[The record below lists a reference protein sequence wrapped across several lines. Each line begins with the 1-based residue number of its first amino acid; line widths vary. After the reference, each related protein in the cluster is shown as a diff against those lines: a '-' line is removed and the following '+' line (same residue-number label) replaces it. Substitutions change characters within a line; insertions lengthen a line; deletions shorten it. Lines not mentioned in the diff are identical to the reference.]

1 MLLLHRANAARAA
14 LLLSAGLS
22 FATPIWAQ
30 NAALNAAADNA
41 ATAPLQA
48 ALSDEKT
55 PLSLATSALDAS
67 WRRFKIGKSLDSNF
81 KAMDKDHEETDDY
94 SYFTRGE
101 TLKVGD
107 ETFLM
112 AYRTHYDP
120 DSDADTEAT
129 KSLYSEYSDYADL
142 MNAEAYT
149 LPSIAGN
156 PATTDGY
163 LRIFST
169 QTLNLCLLNAR
180 NLEGLGDIRAFEVK
194 TDLIQVVT
202 AADRERA
209 QQQALAERASLTG
222 EAVNSRV
229 VSDLQQVGLA
239 MSMYIQDYDEKAPP
253 MRSSQSMA
261 DIRKYAKRGWDSPKL
276 ATAQQVLGPYVKSYE
291 IFAHPTT
298 REIYR
303 PNLNVSGR
311 SLAGLYES
319 SPRVVTFYEAT
330 PAPDGT
336 RAVLYLDG
344 HVRRE
349 RETDWPAIRA
359 ASDKIAP
366 PLQFGKRA
374 SSAKP
379 ASGTVTLSGAAAM
392 AYTIAQWKKNPQ
404 HTQALYL
411 SKSVNRVYYRDDKTH
426 QAIWVDPPAKGIVL
440 PTIQAAPFRHYKG
453 YNGQT
458 RGRVLSD
465 DFEAV

>member
-14 LLLSAGLS
+14 LLLGAGLW

-30 NAALNAAADNA
+30 NTALNAAADNA
-41 ATAPLQA
+41 ATAPLRQA
-48 ALSDEKT
+48 LNAEKT
-55 PLSLATSALDAS
+55 PLRLSASALDAS
-67 WRRFKIGKSLDSNF
+67 WRRFRPNAALRDTVIASSGYADTT
-81 KAMDKDHEETDDY
+81 DETAVAY
-94 SYFTRGE
+94 SFVTRGE
-101 TLKVGD
+101 TLAVGA
-107 ETFLM
+107 ETFLIS
-112 AYRTHYDP
+112 YRGQFDFEQMP
-120 DSDADTEAT
+120 V
-129 KSLYSEYSDYADL
+129 DL
-142 MNAEAYT
+142 QEDLRIELEQT
-149 LPSIAGN
+149 GLGIETS
-156 PATTDGY
+156 DGY
-163 LRIFST
+163 ARLLSS
-169 QTLNLCLLNAR
+169 QVLQLCLLNVR
-180 NLEGLGDIRAFEVK
+180 NLGDLTDVRAFDSK
-194 TDLIQVVT
+194 SDLIKVLSRTERESLEKRAAEQVT
-202 AADRERA
+202 AERA
-209 QQQALAERASLTG
+209 QLDPQQA
-222 EAVNSRV
+222 NQRV
-229 VSDLQQVGLA
+229 VSDLKQVGLA
-239 MSMYIQDYDEKAPP
+239 MSMYIQDYDEKVPP

-261 DIRKYAKRGWDSPKL
+261 DIKKYAKREWDSPKL

-311 SLAGLYES
+311 SLASLYAS
-319 SPRVVTFYEAT
+319 SPRVITFYEAT

-366 PLQFGKRA
+366 PLQFGKRVL
-374 SSAKP
+374 SAKP

-411 SKSVNRVYYRDDKTH
+411 SKSVNRVYYRDDETH
-426 QAIWVDPPAKGIVL
+426 KAIWVDPPAKGIVL
-440 PTIQAAPFRHYKG
+440 PTVQAAPFRAYKG

-458 RGRVLSD
+458 KGRVLSD